1 MYAIAEGATSLPMHL
16 DPRTAA
22 MVFVMTLAMC
32 TIAGLIAL
40 RKVRSADP
48 ASVF

>member
-1 MYAIAEGATSLPMHL
+1 VG
-16 DPRTAA
+16 
-22 MVFVMTLAMC
+22 MC
-32 TIAGLIAL
+32 TISGLVAL